1 MTDQSQKTLD
11 RNDPAIDPDAPDTE
25 SEQVQ
30 QHQGG
35 TTQSQDSEASQ
46 PPQGQPDT
54 QFEQNQ
60 QSGGNT
66 FTPDFEPEEKPDM
79 PRSNPHPVQG
89 EDADVDTDGG

>member
-11 RNDPAIDPDAPDTE
+11 RNDPAIDPDSPQDE
-25 SEQVQ
+25 SI
-30 QHQGG
+30 
-35 TTQSQDSEASQ
+35 QSQQ
-46 PPQGQPDT
+46 NQGKPQGQPDT

-66 FTPDFEPEEKPDM
+66 FTPDYEPEEKPDIQR
-79 PRSNPHPVQG
+79 PNPHATQG